1 MGDEAL
7 FEKTINTL
15 NKVGEIIHLLL
26 IYIKKPQFIM
36 FLTVLNRKILK
47 NVDKCSPPC
56 ETIMDYSTTLKTNT
70 LTQKD
75 AVYFQTG
82 GGGGG
87 GVKVVFIL

>member
-26 IYIKKPQFIM
+26 IYIKNTIHNVFNC
-36 FLTVLNRKILK
+36 TERKNTEK
-47 NVDKCSPPC
+47 YVDNFSPPY

-75 AVYFQTG
+75 TVYFQTG
-82 GGGGG
+82 GL
-87 GVKVVFIL
+87 KVVFIL

>member
-7 FEKTINTL
+7 FEKTIKTL

-26 IYIKKPQFIM
+26 IYIKNTSHVFNC
-36 FLTVLNRKILK
+36 TERKNTEK
-47 NVDKCSPPC
+47 YVDNFSPPY

-82 GGGGG
+82 G
-87 GVKVVFIL
+87 VKGCIHFIKLTI

>member
-26 IYIKKPQFIM
+26 IYIKKTIHNLFNC
-36 FLTVLNRKILK
+36 TERK
-47 NVDKCSPPC
+47 NTETYVDNFSPPY

-75 AVYFQTG
+75 AIYFQT
-82 GGGGG
+82 G